1 MTSSKWHKMEI
12 SGVVTGNESLII
24 VPTSSDEGLLQGLL
38 QPRIRLKSSPF
49 TRNMPPP
56 KTTFVALFLLTVGF
70 GFLLS
75 GAVVYFADLRAE
87 SDRGLAMA
95 FLGLLSKE

>member
-1 MTSSKWHKMEI
+1 MEI
-12 SGVVTGNESLII
+12 SGVVTGNESLITF
-24 VPTSSDEGLLQGLL
+24 PTSGEEGLLKGLL
-38 QPRIRLKSSPF
+38 QPRIRLKSPPF
-49 TRNMPPP
+49 ATNMPPP

-75 GAVVYFADLRAE
+75 GIFVYFADLRAE

>member
-1 MTSSKWHKMEI
+1 MEI
-12 SGVVTGNESLII
+12 SGVVTGNESLTIF
-24 VPTSSDEGLLQGLL
+24 PTSGEEGLLKGLL
-38 QPRIRLKSSPF
+38 QPRIRLKSPPF
-49 TRNMPPP
+49 ATNMPPP

-75 GAVVYFADLRAE
+75 GIFVYFADLRAE